1 MAHDWFSI
9 DKRDAYFHLSN
20 GSSPTLVIRDRR
32 PPPRSPRPA
41 SGNSKSSNATNRIA
55 SSSSPSAG
63 SSNVPLP
70 GSVDTDGSCATSSAT
85 RAPAL
90 RRRAMTHHAPALNQ
104 ATGRSPPASAQM
116 LSALRVPVLLHEGSV
131 WNGKRSH

>member
-63 SSNVPLP
+63 SSKYLRLDQSTP
-70 GSVDTDGSCATSSAT
+70 TA
-85 RAPAL
+85 RARLRALRAL
-90 RRRAMTHHAPALNQ
+90 RRCVHSPRNDPHHAPALNQ
-104 ATGRSPPASAQM
+104 ASPLTVTQNF
-116 LSALRVPVLLHEGSV
+116 LDRL
-131 WNGKRSH
+131 